1 MEEDNSPA
9 LSVVIACPSAEG
21 LEPILFAVRETFSR
35 EVETIVASAHDL
47 SRLEESFPWVR
58 FIRTRM
64 PALAPHL
71 WAAGIEA
78 AKGRLV
84 ATTTSHFLPEAGY
97 VCAAREAH
105 ARFSA
110 AGIGG
115 RIRAPSGFRP
125 TPWAIYLL
133 RYSSYLGLRAAQEV
147 DDFAGDNGVYKAA
160 SLTPYLGFVR
170 ERGFWEHEI
179 HKMMRSNGARLVF
192 DPAVAVRQI
201 GAFRFREFVV
211 QRFRHGQLYGAGIA
225 ENGSPIRKLGL
236 ALRATL
242 VPALLVGRVARR
254 VLAAR
259 MHRSAFVV
267 SLPALVCF
275 AMAWGFGEGVG
286 CLRWRTLR

>member
-9 LSVVIACPSAEG
+9 LSVVIACLATQG
-21 LEPILFAVRETFSR
+21 LEPILSAVRETFSQD
-35 EVETIVASAHDL
+35 VETIVASAHDL
-47 SRLEESFPWVR
+47 SRLERSFPWVH
-58 FIRTRM
+58 FIRTR
-64 PALAPHL
+64 PTALTPHL
-71 WAAGIEA
+71 WAAGVEA

-84 ATTTSHFLPEAGY
+84 ATTTSHFLPEADY
-97 VCAAREAH
+97 VSAACDAH
-105 ARFSA
+105 SRSSG

-115 RIRAPSGFRP
+115 RIGAPNGFRP

-133 RYSSYLGLRAAQEV
+133 RYSAYLRLSAAQEV

-160 SLTPYLGFVR
+160 SLAPYLGFIR

-179 HKMMRSNGARLVF
+179 HKMMRSDGARLVF
-192 DPAVAVRQI
+192 DPAVTVRQV

-225 ENGSPIRKLGL
+225 ENGSPMRKVVL

-242 VPALLVGRVARR
+242 VPALLVARVASR

-259 MHRSAFVV
+259 MHRGAFVLA
-267 SLPALVCF
+267 LPALVCF
-275 AMAWGFGEGVG
+275 AMAWGFGESLG